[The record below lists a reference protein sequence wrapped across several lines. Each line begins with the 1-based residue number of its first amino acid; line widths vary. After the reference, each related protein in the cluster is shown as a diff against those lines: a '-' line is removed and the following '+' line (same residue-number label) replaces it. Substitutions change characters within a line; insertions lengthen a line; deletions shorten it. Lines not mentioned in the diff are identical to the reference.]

1 MITLLVDP
9 ALLLI
14 HHCHYRDT
22 EMEEKKGRKE
32 GGKNKGRKKRDTNGS
47 ARCPTRTLNMFC
59 ISSSLLTKPFDC
71 LNKPNTYS

>member
-1 MITLLVDP
+1 MITLLVGP

-22 EMEEKKGRKE
+22 EMEEKEGRKE

-47 ARCPTRTLNMFC
+47 ARCPHVH
-59 ISSSLLTKPFDC
+59 
-71 LNKPNTYS
+71 